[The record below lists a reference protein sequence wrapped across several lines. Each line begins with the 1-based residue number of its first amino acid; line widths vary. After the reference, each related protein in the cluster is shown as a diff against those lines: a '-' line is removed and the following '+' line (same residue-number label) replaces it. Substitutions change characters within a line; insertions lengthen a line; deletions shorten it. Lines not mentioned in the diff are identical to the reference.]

1 MVDTLAIETAL
12 VDKLREVYDPEIPV
26 NIYELGLI
34 YEVDVEPDGMVN
46 IAMTLTAPN
55 CPVADDLV
63 EQVRQKILSI
73 PGVTDANVE
82 LVFDPP
88 WDQSRMSQEAKLETG
103 LL

>member
-12 VDKLREVYDPEIPV
+12 VDKLRVVYDPEIPV

-73 PGVTDANVE
+73 PGVSDANVE

>member
-73 PGVTDANVE
+73 PGVSDANVE